1 MKARAFAAILMI
13 PLALVLLAGEVQAQS
28 PQKWSIMIFR
38 TNLNAFD
45 DAQQQKAFDRINER
59 TDGFLDVTT
68 IFSGS
73 LPIKNSEW
81 FRAVSKGDLDGAVI
95 VGDYHAGDFPLLGLI
110 QTPFLLRDQVE
121 KNLAI
126 IATFSQM
133 QREANKLNI
142 QFLAERPF
150 GESGFWSTEP
160 IADIT
165 NMEGRKLRA
174 QAKSYSDIIEATN
187 GVPVPVA
194 WAEAY
199 TALQRGLVK
208 GIFTG
213 YDSVTG
219 AKIHEVAP
227 YAHRTYL
234 SNGFAYIGV
243 NKDNWD
249 ALPVKVQA
257 IVHEEL
263 GRAMQ
268 VIQANVPKIISDEI
282 SKQRAGGLKKWDS
295 EPPKTWFDTMSKHV
309 AIPTLTEELKKTGPA
324 GEELIK
330 TIEEA
335 IGRKVR

>member
-1 MKARAFAAILMI
+1 MRRIAAIFMI
-13 PLALVLLAGEVQAQS
+13 PLALLLALGEAQAAD

-45 DAQQQKAFDRINER
+45 DAQQQKAFDRVKER
-59 TDGFLDVTT
+59 TKGQLDIKTA
-68 IFSGS
+68 FSGS

-81 FRAVSKGDLDGAVI
+81 FRAVSKGDLDGCVI

-110 QTPFLLRDQVE
+110 QTPFLFQSQVE
-121 KNLAI
+121 KNLAN
-126 IATFSQM
+126 IAVFPLL
-133 QREANKLNI
+133 QREANKLGVQLLVN
-142 QFLAERPF
+142 RPF
-150 GESGFWSTEP
+150 GETGFWTTDPVE
-160 IADIT
+160 DIT
-165 NMEGRKLRA
+165 DMGGRKLRA
-174 QAKSYSDIIEATN
+174 QAKHYSLMAEAIK

-227 YAHRTYL
+227 YGHRIYL
-234 SNGFAYIGV
+234 ANGHAYIGV
-243 NKDNWD
+243 NKKNWD
-249 ALPVKVQA
+249 ALSADVQA
-257 IVHEEL
+257 IVYEEL

-268 VIQANVPKIISDEI
+268 VIQANVPKIINDEI
-282 SKQRAGGLKKWDS
+282 GKQLASGLKKWNPQ
-295 EPPKTWFDTMSKHV
+295 PPKAWLDVMQEKI
-309 AIPTLTEELKKTGPA
+309 AKPMLKDEMKKAGPV
-324 GEELIK
+324 GEEMVSLIEK
-330 TIEEA
+330 A